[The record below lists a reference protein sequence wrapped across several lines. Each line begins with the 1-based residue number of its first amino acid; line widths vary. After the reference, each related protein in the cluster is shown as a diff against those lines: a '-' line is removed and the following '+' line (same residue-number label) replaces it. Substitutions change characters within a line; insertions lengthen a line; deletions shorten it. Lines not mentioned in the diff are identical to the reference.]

1 MADNVSLNLIE
12 NQIFNYNLTPADA
25 SYNSVQFLVLQG
37 VISNHTG
44 VSDFSNNNINLEDS
58 KKVLDSNDNIFG
70 FSFIPAIDISN
81 TDVEIFTAMGTSIF
95 YTYDSNNLINA
106 NITTNSVSSDG
117 LKSVTIIK
125 PQNTMTNTNRQVDLY
140 TSIIPHSDIQ
150 YLGFLDKIIVTIDEN
165 IINNLKQ
172 QIQELPNNVNRVK
185 SNSRVP
191 SGTNSTYTTSN
202 NIHLEIFFYEWN
214 YLNGPWFKKSY
225 NTILFEDENESY
237 GFPTLLN
244 ISEEIAVPFIRKSFN
259 VLNYN
264 TNVDPSNSTINGLK
278 QYTYDIPNNGVYD
291 NIADTSDNYVTIY
304 KKTDSDGDINKLT
317 IYNPKYTKYY
327 FFWTYKFKNAGT
339 LQFTRT
345 VNNFTH
351 TETYDLEGTH
361 PYYTPGVYIR
371 QTNGLPGDD
380 FRIYFSVRNIYTEPK
395 NNKFLGTNDLEI
407 NNEYTY
413 IDISNVRIINP
424 SPPSYIWKDHKL
436 TITVPV
442 NDIRD
447 ISFNYI
453 TRFSSE
459 KIKKYYF
466 GADDT
471 TYVHLHSNNEILRV
485 FINLYK
491 FEVKAD
497 AENPDIHTIEDIC
510 GNKYEIN
517 DANRINHPENKLY
530 KVNSISKETFFN
542 DNIKIKTQEGLNISP
557 TTYSEIYDSRQN
569 AYNVS
574 DSGYTTFSTSD
585 NIYSFEYKKN
595 FNNTGNEIREL
606 NYNRISI
613 DGTDINKL
621 TSHGNSEGFGKS
633 IKMYGNYV
641 AIGAPNH
648 DNNRG
653 CVYIFKNSYDVEN
666 NINSWKEIGK
676 LTSPD
681 KNEDGSGNAYFGHSV
696 SIWGVEIGENSNNVD
711 VTTQTQS
718 WLVVGSPGCQNNRG
732 RVYIFKKGIDYANDI
747 YGNTTNIIK
756 NENFIQYNDLSDND
770 LINFTQETDDSGNL
784 VFDPSNSTIPI
795 PAEDS
800 IPDISLNGNFPSN
813 YFMGHIN
820 NSQLGWSVDIK
831 ADIEYDTTGQ
841 VIDQTNTGY
850 GIQIIATAPNETTF
864 GGDTDNAGNTY
875 VYAFDIS
882 YNESNS
888 FIVSGIGKVDK
899 FGVIDSSSNYSLA
912 DVSGCFFGKNKTEF
926 YLNDLIFSSNVA
938 TSYTDISNSGISYL
952 FNRNNQDKWF
962 QNTFFNSGY
971 SIENSFFA
979 TSSSI
984 TKNYIIFGN
993 PGKEN
998 GCAIIYN
1005 KYSNNINPVTN
1016 KEFIT
1021 GSQITDGELLKSLNT
1036 IHDIYEIDSSGNFK
1050 YSNNSDGTEKT
1061 FTSWG
1066 KHKTMEFIFK
1076 TPTSLKGVNATG
1088 CGEEIIAANYTDDY
1102 GWKLVLTHYTVDPMK
1117 GYSYI
1122 DKNVHYYNI
1131 TDTSSGGELLNS
1143 IKFDDN
1149 DNDNTNDYI
1158 GFLSWVAY
1166 GDNTFRSRFLQPV
1179 KANTIY
1185 NFAMTIELDT
1195 SRTGTDE
1202 DGNKTFPFKNFNFY
1216 LNGTKHTKYSS
1227 IETDLSS
1234 NETQYRFTENGAFY
1248 FNSNRRNTLTN
1259 AKLLQY
1265 RNWDK
1270 ILSNDELNQI
1280 RFYSYED
1287 LSNNGFFSSNTDI
1300 SNCVIL
1306 DLSNSIYKTTFNIE
1320 DGETDTPTVFDTV
1333 LDVTEEHPE
1342 NEIPN
1347 RNKIY
1352 GYLNNKKFNWKKE
1365 ITLEAPQTDI
1375 SNSYFGSS
1383 CSIYNDDVYIFAV
1396 VGACQDISNNS
1407 NVFILNDV
1415 FFVYTKSYKWEL
1427 IKQINLNSILPYTQP
1442 IYTNIEQSTGQ
1453 NLYDINIYKNKILIG
1468 TNSDINNVTNQA
1480 SFVYAFTI
1488 DVGNKYLSK
1497 NDIEINILGENS
1509 QNPKYIL
1516 NSIIYDESKSYLF
1529 TKGKYLIK
1537 NIPERF
1543 PLAVVPTFKEIYNI
1557 DFINVDRT
1565 INKDNN
1571 GNLIKLDNNDNETTN
1586 DRYSY
1591 KVSISPDERYICVSG
1606 LGIDI
1611 SNSMIT
1617 TREAT
1622 GNAYIFDLSANDI
1635 NSFFPIF
1642 NPNLINS
1649 FNLGKNYNSSNNSNY
1664 VEKYSEF
1671 GKETALNT
1679 NWVLVYNAK
1688 DNNVSAFKHQNGV
1701 WDYSFNL
1708 TSPNDPSSHHYFGSN
1723 IVIDNSYA
1731 VISSIKYASN
1741 YQSYTQSSSNSING
1755 IQGSSNTYTYD
1766 LTSNFNITQNSTVEI
1781 NCRFTSQIQEG
1792 FTGAVWV
1799 ILKIESFNGN
1809 TSLGQRYVTYKSP
1822 IYCSDD
1828 KTEFVNEIISGYSSS
1843 TDISGVMAFHNNADR
1858 FKLIIELGSTKPSD
1872 ITSDT
1877 SINIEMLEIKKS
1889 DRHDAYAHVYNLGSD
1904 NITHSHDI
1912 IVKENLIPMTHNN
1925 TKNDYADI
1933 YDDTYQISD
1942 RSYEDVERDQTHL
1955 YPKSYLKQL
1964 GINGMTL
1971 NLKDQVLSIGI
1982 INDDSNLS
1990 GGVYL
1995 YNDALTNSETT
2006 PFAKLTTPE
2015 LDYTNTNNNNI
2026 FGKSISMNNNY
2037 LIVGA
2042 PQYDSEFI
2050 NDGAAFLYRL
2060 ESDNTLSYV
2069 QKITG
2074 NTNSNYNEFG
2084 YSVDIYNNLIVAGCR
2099 RENGFWDDLTS
2110 FNSGSVYLFKKTDI
2124 TTNNQTETFINS
2136 ITKLTSGEDTMGGLF
2151 GHSVKLTNNYLFIS
2165 APNEDALSIN
2175 AGNLYTYSTQNIKT
2189 KNSII
2194 YEGDNSKKSEFII
2207 TGKGEIDGSYNF
2219 YWGDISMSIV
2229 DNFGSASLYNPTYEF
2244 MGSENKLEYSTI
2256 DLEDGRFQYR
2266 SLNTYTE
2273 NHSSY
2278 NLTTIVPY
2286 DITTIDASNTK
2297 LIFTNEK
2304 SNNIGWLTYYKEYEK
2319 IPNNYSQEILSSYL
2333 QPFKYYFRYNYSFV
2347 RYTYSNKEPYDR
2359 TKINQ
2364 YLYDY
2369 NHLLSNAAYFDYTS
2383 YQNTYIPG
2391 KLEITKLNQVA
2402 VPILTNDGR
2411 FDNIVG
2417 WQSNYEFWKDYSG
2430 NQQTIIYMF
2439 TDQALISEIK
2449 ITKIE
2454 VADNEGTTNGYIILY
2469 GRKDNTNTDYKIFEL
2484 KGNDNNTSETIL
2496 NNSWHSIWYPNNFY
2510 DVYTF
2515 NGGLSQNWPSELEKN
2530 LDLSNFGN
2538 YKNDILTNTIN
2549 GGWKGLLN
2557 QTLFLRLLK
2566 PQYEDIN
2573 KTIKIKIPENQIQE
2587 LFRNLTINMYNTG
2600 VPLYIDYI
2608 IYVLKPKNINDI
2620 HQLDDNYSTKDVSFN
2635 DYDISKTIIHSNTP
2649 LNEEEYSTLYLP
2661 EKNYIYIKSIDNDP
2675 RLIPGKWSAV
2685 WSYKVNYDYRM
2696 INYSLNTNTQL
2707 TNSNR
2712 VSDFGNLFTIV
2723 NTSNKTI
2730 TINSLSQG
2738 RALNNTSNVVN
2749 IDVRYYKGTYTVN
2762 SVLSPASSSSDWILL
2777 GTFENVQLTKDTT
2790 INGQLTQQY
2799 TGLLDIPD
2807 ITFDSGESITFNIDI
2822 SGATVA
2828 IDSASVPSNKQG
2840 NVSNS
2845 NNHLQILDGHS
2856 GSWVNQIWYSNRI
2869 WNGTINY
2876 SLEGFYTGSGDENV
2890 TFDITLD
2897 PPELPPL
2904 PNAKGIVI
2912 TNSDNT
2918 RFDDWNDWT
2927 IITQAKDNPDQNQRF
2942 GKDTKIYWISE
2953 TSPNSNEYKI
2963 DTKILI
2969 TNTEQIN
2976 RVKDRKEYYYVYV
2989 TKYTEPKTLHYSR
3002 VYYRRGW
3009 WSGRWEGWK
3018 QYYYYSYYYSRY
3030 VYYWRYSRYHWYGY
3044 GYKRFVKSWSVYY
3057 PPKPY
3062 VVRELNERDI
3072 PGNDGTFTIFSN
3084 NGLGNSEVPIFQF
3097 VHNKDDEDEINDTT
3111 SNESMLTYWGN
3122 WWPKNLYDA
3131 YIYYGGDPE
3140 RWPSTLNK
3148 TESGP
3153 IPINNSSTGWKDII
3167 NEVFWLRTFATEYPT
3182 KYIPQLENVYLL
3194 DKEFLTP
3201 SISIN

>member
-1 MADNVSLNLIE
+1 MADNASLNLIE
-12 NQIFNYNLTPADA
+12 NPVFNYNLTPADA
-25 SYNSVQFLVLQG
+25 SYNSVQYLVLQG
-37 VISNHTG
+37 FISNHTG

-58 KKVLDSNDNIFG
+58 KKILDSNDNIFG
-70 FSFIPAIDISN
+70 FSFTPATDISN

-95 YTYDSNNLINA
+95 YTYDANNLINA
-106 NITTNSVSSDG
+106 NITTNSVDSEG
-117 LKSVTIIK
+117 LKSITLLK
-125 PQNTMTNTNRQVDLY
+125 PYETMSDANKQVDLY

-150 YLGFLDKIIVTIDEN
+150 YLGFLDKITVTIEES

-172 QIQELPNNVNRVK
+172 QIQDLPTNMQSIK
-185 SNSRVP
+185 SNPNVP
-191 SGTNSTYTTSN
+191 VGTNSSYNAGN

-237 GFPTLLN
+237 GVPTLLN
-244 ISEEIAVPFIRKSFN
+244 ISEEISVPFIRKSFN

-264 TNVDPSNSTINGLK
+264 TNIDPSNSDINGLK
-278 QYTYDIPNNGVYD
+278 HYTYDIPNNGVYD

-304 KKTDSDGDINKLT
+304 KKTDSDGDINKLK

-345 VNNFTH
+345 SNNFIH
-351 TETYDLEGTH
+351 TETYNLEGTH

-395 NNKFLGTNDLEI
+395 DNKFLGTNDLEI
-407 NNEYTY
+407 NNDYTY

-424 SPPSYIWKDHKL
+424 SQPSYIWKDHKL

-447 ISFNYI
+447 INYNYMK
-453 TRFSSE
+453 RFTVE
-459 KIKKYYF
+459 KVKKYYF

-471 TYVHLHSNNEILRV
+471 TYVHLYSNNEILRV
-485 FINLYK
+485 FVNLYK
-491 FEVKAD
+491 FEVKSD
-497 AENPDIHTIEDIC
+497 AENPDIHTIQDIC
-510 GNKYEIN
+510 GNIYEIN
-517 DANRINHPENKLY
+517 DANRVNHPANILY
-530 KVNSISKETFFN
+530 KVNSISKETFYN
-542 DNIKIKTQEGLNISP
+542 QNIIIKTKEGLNISP
-557 TTYSEIYDSRQN
+557 TTYSEIYDSQQN
-569 AYNVS
+569 TYNVE
-574 DSGYTTFSTSD
+574 DAGYTTFSTTD

-606 NYNRISI
+606 NYNNISI
-613 DGTDINKL
+613 DQTEINKL
-621 TSHGNSEGFGKS
+621 TSHGNGEGFGKS

-711 VTTQTQS
+711 ITTQTQS

-756 NENFIQYNDLSDND
+756 NENFIQYSDLSDND
-770 LINFTQETDDSGNL
+770 LVNFTQETESDESGNEIP
-784 VFDPSNSTIPI
+784 VFLDPPNNTIPN
-795 PAEDS
+795 PADGS
-800 IPDISLNGNFPSN
+800 IPDISLNGNFPNN
-813 YFMGHIN
+813 YFMGHIQ
-820 NSQLGWSVDIK
+820 NSQLGWSVDIN
-831 ADIEYDTTGQ
+831 ADIEYDTTGEI
-841 VIDQTNTGY
+841 IDQTNTGY
-850 GIQIIATAPNETTF
+850 GIQIIATAPNETTI
-864 GGDTDNAGNTY
+864 GGTTKNAGNTY
-875 VYAFDIS
+875 VYAFDLS
-882 YNESNS
+882 YNYSNS
-888 FIVSGIGKVDK
+888 FDVLGISKVDK
-899 FGVIDSSSNYSLA
+899 FGVFDSSSNYSLS
-912 DVSGCFFGKNKTEF
+912 DVSGSFFGKNKTEL
-926 YLNDLIFSSNVA
+926 YLNDMIFSSNVA
-938 TSYTDISNSGISYL
+938 KSYTDISNSGISYL
-952 FNRNNQDKWF
+952 FNRNKENVWY
-962 QNTFFNSGY
+962 QNAFFDSDYN
-971 SIENSFFA
+971 IENSFFA

-993 PGKEN
+993 PGKQD
-998 GCAIIYN
+998 GCAIIYS
-1005 KYSNNINPVTN
+1005 KYSNNIDPVTN

-1021 GSQITDGELLKSLNT
+1021 GSQITDAQVLKSLNT
-1036 IHDIYEIDSSGNFK
+1036 IHDIYQEDSGGNFK
-1050 YSNNSDGTEKT
+1050 YSEDSNGDSKT

-1066 KHKTMEFIFK
+1066 KPKTMEFIFK

-1088 CGEEIIAANYTDDY
+1088 CGEEIIASNYTGNY

-1122 DKNVHYYNI
+1122 DKNVHYYDI
-1131 TDTSSGGELLNS
+1131 TDTTSGGTLLNS

-1185 NFAMTIELDT
+1185 NFAMTIQLDT
-1195 SRTGTDE
+1195 TRTGTDQ
-1202 DGNKTFPFKNFNFY
+1202 DGNKTFPHKNFKFY
-1216 LNGTKHTKYSS
+1216 LNGTEHTKYSA
-1227 IETDLSS
+1227 IETALSS
-1234 NETQYRFTENGAFY
+1234 NETQYRFTEKGTFY

-1270 ILSNDELNQI
+1270 ILSDVSLNQI
-1280 RFYSYED
+1280 KFDSYED
-1287 LSNNGFFSSNTDI
+1287 LSDPSNNIFTEDSDI
-1300 SNCVIL
+1300 SQCVIL
-1306 DLSNSIYKTTFNIE
+1306 DLSNAIYRTTINVE
-1320 DGETDTPTVFDTV
+1320 QGENETPTVFETV
-1333 LDVTEEHPE
+1333 LDVTEE
-1342 NEIPN
+1342 NPN
-1347 RNKIY
+1347 KDQNSDRNQLY

-1365 ITLEAPQTDI
+1365 ITLEPPQTDI

-1383 CSIYNDDVYIFAV
+1383 CSIYNDDIYTFAV
-1396 VGACQDISNNS
+1396 VGSCQNVSNNQTT
-1407 NVFILNDV
+1407 VLNDV
-1415 FFVYTKSYKWEL
+1415 FFIYTKSYKWNL
-1427 IKQINLNSILPYTQP
+1427 IKQINLNTNLPYTQSL
-1442 IYTNIEQSTGQ
+1442 YTNIEQSTGQ

-1468 TNSDINNVTNQA
+1468 TNSDIDNESNQK

-1516 NSIIYDESKSYLF
+1516 NSIVYDENKSYLL
-1529 TKGKYLIK
+1529 TKGRYLIK
-1537 NIPERF
+1537 NIPQRF
-1543 PLAVVPTFKEIYNI
+1543 PLAIVPTLKEIYNI

-1571 GNLIKLDNNDNETTN
+1571 GNFIRLDTGDNEITN

-1617 TREAT
+1617 TRKAT

-1671 GKETALNT
+1671 GKETALNS
-1679 NWVLVYNAK
+1679 NWALIYNAK
-1688 DNNVSAFKHQNGV
+1688 DNNVSVFKHQNGV
-1701 WDYSFNL
+1701 WNYSFNL
-1708 TSPNDPSSHHYFGSN
+1708 TAPNNTHYFGSN

-1731 VISSIKYASN
+1731 VISSIKYVSN

-1799 ILKIESFNGN
+1799 IFKLESFNGN

-1843 TDISGVMAFHNNADR
+1843 TDISGVMAFHNNANK

-1872 ITSDT
+1872 ITSAT

-1889 DRHDAYAHVYNLGSD
+1889 DRHDAYVHVYNLGND

-1971 NLKDQVLSIGI
+1971 NLKDQILSIGI
-1982 INDDSNLS
+1982 INEDSNLS
-1990 GGVYL
+1990 GSVYL
-1995 YNDALTNSETT
+1995 YNDALTNSSTT
-2006 PFAKLTTPE
+2006 HFAKLTSPE

-2037 LIVGA
+2037 LIIGA

-2060 ESDNTLSYV
+2060 ENNDTLSYI

-2151 GHSVKLTNNYLFIS
+2151 GHSVKLTSNYLFIS

-2194 YEGDNSKKSEFII
+2194 YEGDNSKKSEFTI

-2286 DITTIDASNTK
+2286 DITTMDASNTK
-2297 LIFTNEK
+2297 IIFTNEK

-2319 IPNNYSQEILSSYL
+2319 IPNNFSQEILSSYL

-2359 TKINQ
+2359 TQINR

-2369 NHLLSNAAYFDYTS
+2369 NHLISNAAYFDYTS

-2402 VPILTNDGR
+2402 VPILTNEGR

-2417 WQSNYEFWKDYSG
+2417 WQSNYEFWEDYSG
-2430 NQQTIIYMF
+2430 NQQTTIYMF

-2449 ITKIE
+2449 LTKIE
-2454 VADNEGTTNGYIILY
+2454 VADNQGTTNGYIKLY
-2469 GRKDNTNTDYKIFEL
+2469 ARKDNTNTDHIIFEL

-2510 DVYTF
+2510 DVYIYS
-2515 NGGLSQNWPSELEKN
+2515 GGLAQNWPAELDKN
-2530 LDLSNFGN
+2530 LNLSRFGN
-2538 YKNDILTNTIN
+2538 YKNDNLTNTIN

-2557 QTLFLRLLK
+2557 QTLFLRLVK

-2573 KTIKIKIPENQIQE
+2573 KTIKIKIPDNQIQE

-2608 IYVLKPKNINDI
+2608 IYILKPKSIFDN
-2620 HQLDDNYSTKDVSFN
+2620 HQLNNNYSVEGASFN
-2635 DYDISKTIIHSNTP
+2635 TYDISKTLIHSNTP
-2649 LNEEEYSTLYLP
+2649 LNSEEYSTLYLP
-2661 EKNYIYIKSIDNDP
+2661 EKNYIYIKSIDADP
-2675 RLIPGKWSAV
+2675 RLIPGKWSAI
-2685 WSYKVNYDYRM
+2685 WSYKVNYDYRN
-2696 INYSLNTNTQL
+2696 INYSLNTGVTF
-2707 TNSNR
+2707 TSSNSKT
-2712 VSDFGNLFTIV
+2712 SFGNIFTIK
-2723 NTSNKTI
+2723 NISNKRITI
-2730 TINSLSQG
+2730 TGLLQG
-2738 RALNNTSNVVN
+2738 RAANNTSNTAT
-2749 IDVRYYKGTYTVN
+2749 ITVRYVKDGHTITNNILDPSTDN
-2762 SVLSPASSSSDWILL
+2762 SVWIEA
-2777 GTFENVQLTKDTT
+2777 GEFQNVQLTKDET

-2799 TGLLDIPD
+2799 TGVLDIPN
-2807 ITFDSGESITFNIDI
+2807 ITFEYDEEITFHIN
-2822 SGATVA
+2822 SSVA
-2828 IDSASVPSNKQG
+2828 IDYITGTQHNAVLT
-2840 NVSNS
+2840 S
-2845 NNHLQILDGHS
+2845 NNHLQFFEGAA
-2856 GSWVNQIWYSNRI
+2856 GGWSNPISDSPGI

-2876 SLEGFYTGSGDENV
+2876 SLEDFYTGSGDENV

-2904 PNAKGIVI
+2904 PNAEGIVL
-2912 TNSDNT
+2912 SDNDTT
-2918 RFDDWNDWT
+2918 RFDHWDDWND
-2927 IITQAKDNPDQNQRF
+2927 ITTAKDKGNSNERF

-2969 TNTEQIN
+2969 TDIEQIN
-2976 RVKDRKEYYYVYV
+2976 RVKDRTEYYWV
-2989 TKYTEPKTLHYSR
+2989 R
-3002 VYYRRGW
+3002 VRYFR
-3009 WSGRWEGWK
+3009 SG
-3018 QYYYYSYYYSRY
+3018 YYYYRWYYSSYYAWIRFPWGWWYYTRWRLRRKWRSGYYYYRWLRRSR
-3030 VYYWRYSRYHWYGY
+3030 VIVGY
-3044 GYKRFVKSWSVYY
+3044 
-3057 PPKPY
+3057 
-3062 VVRELNERDI
+3062 
-3072 PGNDGTFTIFSN
+3072 DGTFTVFSN
-3084 NGLGNSEVPIFQF
+3084 NGLGNNRIPIFQF
-3097 VHNKDDEDEINDTT
+3097 VHDKDETDDT
-3111 SNESMLTYWGN
+3111 SDESMLTYWGN

-3131 YIYYGGDPE
+3131 YVYYGGDPLN
-3140 RWPSTLNK
+3140 WPTGLNK

-3153 IPINNSSTGWKDII
+3153 IPINSASTGWTDSTDPDNNNNNNII
-3167 NEVFWLRTFATEYPT
+3167 NVSFWLRTFATEYPA
-3182 KYIPQLENVYLL
+3182 KYSPQLENVYLL